1 MKLGLVFGSVIFL
14 IAGITLADSS
24 LEVSGQSDM
33 ERQKILEA
41 ASNAAANATADA
53 MIKAENV
60 LSVLNATNVTELDPN
75 PSPSP
80 DLSTDNFPN
89 PDPDEG
95 TGYYP
100 PPYTYEQCL
109 GVFNKEMCDF
119 RFNR

>member
-24 LEVSGQSDM
+24 LEVSGQSDR

-41 ASNAAANATADA
+41 ASNAAANATADL
-53 MIKAENV
+53 MKKAENV
-60 LSVLNATNVTELDPN
+60 LRLASNATNVTELEPN
-75 PSPSP
+75 ASP

-100 PPYTYEQCL
+100 PPYTYAQCL